1 MAQLHFSDEIL
12 MAFAD
17 GELDEQV
24 AAMVEQAMASDL
36 AVAKRVAEFLR
47 SRHLIRSAFPSE
59 TASDVPPE
67 LQAAVQAQIDRFE
80 RHATQQTSPGEREAP
95 QSAPSAGRQ
104 HLGMALAASLAAFAI
119 ATGGYLAGR
128 QGLLPSSSD
137 PIANLAAPDVSR
149 TLSESPSGQDKDLP
163 FGRMRVISTFRMANG
178 SVCREFKLQMPH
190 GTSHAVA
197 CRGRE
202 WVITFAIASA
212 ATNELYVP
220 SGGADLMA
228 SYLQNAGAGEPLLGS
243 AEMKALSEARRQ
255 R

>member
-17 GELDEQV
+17 GELDEPV
-24 AAMVEQAMASDL
+24 AATVEQAMASDL

-67 LQAAVQAQIDRFE
+67 LRAAVQAQVDRFE
-80 RHATQQTSPGEREAP
+80 RHATQPTSSGGGQAS
-95 QSAPSAGRQ
+95 QSVPSSGRWR
-104 HLGMALAASLAAFAI
+104 LGMALAASLAALAI

-128 QGLLPSSSD
+128 QGLQPSSSG
-137 PIANLAAPDVSR
+137 PIANLTAPEVNR
-149 TLSESPSGQDKDLP
+149 TLSESPSGQDQDLP

-178 SVCREFKLQMPH
+178 PLCREFQLQMPS
-190 GTSHAVA
+190 GTSNAVA
-197 CRGRE
+197 CRDHD
-202 WVITFAIASA
+202 WVITFATASA
-212 ATNELYVP
+212 PTNDPYVP

-243 AEMKALSEARRQ
+243 AEMKALSEAQPQ

>member
-36 AVAKRVAEFLR
+36 AVARRVAEFLR

-67 LQAAVQAQIDRFE
+67 LRAAVQAQIDRFE
-80 RHATQQTSPGEREAP
+80 RHAAQQTSLAGRQAS
-95 QSAPSAGRQ
+95 QGAPSAGRW
-104 HLGMALAASLAAFAI
+104 HFGTALAAGLAALAI

-128 QGLLPSSSD
+128 QGLQPSSSG
-137 PIANLAAPDVSR
+137 PIANLAAPEVSR
-149 TLSESPSGQDKDLP
+149 TLSESPSGQDQDLP

-178 SVCREFKLQMPH
+178 SLCREFKLQMSS
-190 GTSHAVA
+190 GTSDAVA
-197 CRGRE
+197 CRDRD

-212 ATNELYVP
+212 ATSEVYVP
-220 SGGADLMA
+220 SGGADLLS